1 MSGLSIVE
9 LVAIVGTCLIAVA
22 TFVFLKDKSLRDE
35 VSELKRWTHDE
46 MMALSNA
53 CVKREELHN
62 ILTSMRH
69 DITEIR
75 SWLASR
81 IDKATG

>member
-1 MSGLSIVE
+1 MSGLGIVE
-9 LVAIVGTCLIAVA
+9 LTAIVGTCLIAVA

-53 CVKREELHN
+53 CVKREELHA
-62 ILTSMRH
+62 ILTAMRH

-75 SWLASR
+75 GWLAER
-81 IDKATG
+81 IKKA